1 MKRTYARLGISASVI
16 AMLLSLSSGR
26 PLAGETDGSS
36 LTMGPKTILSHKAK
50 AVMGPSVQVDEQ
62 GRAHLAWTEEDHDL
76 RSLWHAT
83 NDATG
88 VQISAPTRVNGPED
102 SLYWRQE
109 APALLVDKE
118 EIFITWAST
127 HPKKSPDK
135 PFSNE
140 LRLSRSTDGGKT
152 FLPSVVVNDDDQ
164 VTGHSFDAL
173 SLGRDGA
180 VYVSWIDAREGKK
193 DPSTYVARSDDRG
206 KTLAKNLK
214 LDDNTCVCCRTAMA
228 TAPDGNLYVAWRKIF
243 EGQVREIVT
252 ARSTDGGRSFSGPV
266 IVGNDRWVYPGCPHR
281 APSIGVDGQGRLY
294 VLWYTEGQDDT
305 PAVYVALSDDQ
316 GRTFSPKQALNASKG
331 TFPDHPQMAVDQE
344 GRAVAIWEEQGP
356 VRKDVVMSYSLDR
369 GTSWSRPHKLNERR
383 SQNPVVSLNQKG
395 EGALAWMEHAMPG
408 HKTIIQPFT
417 LPSGRQAGLDQEPAT
432 RATY

>member
-1 MKRTYARLGISASVI
+1 MKRTYTRLSISASVI
-16 AMLLSLSSGR
+16 GALLSLSSGR
-26 PLAGETDGSS
+26 PLAGEPAPSS
-36 LTMGPKTILSHKAK
+36 LTMGPKTIMSHKAK
-50 AVMGPSVQVDEQ
+50 AVVGPSVQVDEQ

-76 RSLWHAT
+76 HSLWHAK
-83 NDATG
+83 NDGPGAQLG
-88 VQISAPTRVNGPED
+88 APTKVNRPED

-109 APALLVDKE
+109 APALLVDGE

-127 HPKKSPDK
+127 HPKKSSDK

-152 FLPSVVVNDDDQ
+152 FLLPVVVNDDDQ

-193 DPSTYVARSDDRG
+193 DPSTYLARSDDRG

-214 LDDNTCVCCRTAMA
+214 IDDNTCVCCRTAMA
-228 TAPDGNLYVAWRKIF
+228 TAPDGTLYVAWRKIF
-243 EGQVREIVT
+243 EGNVREIVA
-252 ARSTDGGRSFSGPV
+252 ARSTDGGRSFTPSV

-356 VRKDVVMSYSLDR
+356 VRKDVVMSYSPDR

-383 SQNPVVSLNQKG
+383 SQNPVVSLNKKG

-408 HKTIIQPFT
+408 HKTVVQPFT
-417 LPSGRQAGLDQEPAT
+417 LPSGRQAGFDQESGP
-432 RATY
+432 RATF